1 MTTRHA
7 DFSLRHAERLGD
19 ERLQRAIGFVV
30 LRRSPHAGFEI
41 RLAVCVT
48 RETVDAICA
57 AGRGE
62 ADGEPAQLSNVRVPV
77 SMPSSQ

>member
-7 DFSLRHAERLGD
+7 DFSLRDAERLGD
-19 ERLQRAIGFVV
+19 QRFQRAISLVV
-30 LRRSPHAGFEI
+30 LGRRAHAGFEI
-41 RLAVCVT
+41 GLAVCVQ
-48 RETVDAICA
+48 RAPVYAVCA

-62 ADGEPAQLSNVRVPV
+62 ADGEAAQLSKVRVPV